1 METKCLDGHRVATF
15 ILGNQKSAHQM
26 LPRAGHLTQMPMGP
40 EAKWSIPAPSKGQ
53 MLLGS
58 PGSVL
63 PDVQF
68 CAEKPAFYTQH
79 EPFGYKV
86 FSVVFIGAIYQIF

>member
-1 METKCLDGHRVATF
+1 
-15 ILGNQKSAHQM
+15 M
-26 LPRAGHLTQMPMGP
+26 LAGQLTQMPVGP
-40 EAKWSIPAPSKGQ
+40 AAKWSIPAPSKGQ

-79 EPFGYKV
+79 ELFGYKV
-86 FSVVFIGAIYQIF
+86 ISVVFIGAVNQTF